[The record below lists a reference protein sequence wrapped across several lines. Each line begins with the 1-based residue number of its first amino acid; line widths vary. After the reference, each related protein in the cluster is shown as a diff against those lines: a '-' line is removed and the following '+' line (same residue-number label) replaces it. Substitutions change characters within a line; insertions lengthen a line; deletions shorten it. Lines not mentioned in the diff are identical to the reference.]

1 VADGAEVPGAEVP
14 GEEMPGEETP
24 GVADAPARVTA
35 LREHPRRA
43 GRYVLDLD
51 GETLGAVSVE
61 VIADCGL
68 RVGVVVDAALRARLE
83 QGVRAVACYDRALD
97 ALARRARS
105 RVELARWLKQREFAE
120 TEITPTCDKLES
132 LGLLHDEEYARAF
145 ARSRLAPG
153 RGMGPRRV
161 AAELA
166 RRGVARATVDAVMRE
181 LEDEGVA
188 DEPAAIEAVAA
199 RKLRTMQ
206 GLEPEVVKRR
216 LYGFLARRG
225 FSGGA
230 IRTVLDQ
237 LPRDR

>member
-1 VADGAEVPGAEVP
+1 MSEGPDGADEVRAGDAPR
-14 GEEMPGEETP
+14 
-24 GVADAPARVTA
+24 APARLTA

-43 GRYVLDLD
+43 GRYIVELD
-51 GETLGAVSVE
+51 GEPLGAVSVE
-61 VIADCGL
+61 LIADLGL
-68 RVGVVVDAALRARLE
+68 RVGVTIDGTTRTRIE
-83 QGVRAVACYDRALD
+83 QGARAVACYDKALD

-105 RVELARWLKQREFAE
+105 RVELTRWLKQREFTDEQIVPA
-120 TEITPTCDKLES
+120 CDKLEA

-166 RRGVARATVDAVMRE
+166 RRGVARGAVDAVMRE
-181 LEDEGVA
+181 LEEDGTA
-188 DEPAAIEAVAA
+188 DEPSSIEAVAA

-206 GLEPEVVKRR
+206 GLAPEVVKRR

-230 IRTVLDQ
+230 IRAELDK
-237 LPRDR
+237 LPREL

>member
-1 VADGAEVPGAEVP
+1 VSEEPAETREVSGAD
-14 GEEMPGEETP
+14 TP
-24 GVADAPARVTA
+24 HHPARLSA

-43 GRYVLDLD
+43 GRYIVELD
-51 GETLGAVSVE
+51 GEPLGAVSVE
-61 VIADCGL
+61 LIAELGL
-68 RVGVVVDAALRARLE
+68 RVGVTIDALTRARIE
-83 QGVRAVACYDRALD
+83 QGARAVACYDKALD

-105 RVELARWLKQREFAE
+105 RVELTRWLKQREFTDEQIA
-120 TEITPTCDKLES
+120 PACDKLEA

-166 RRGVARATVDAVMRE
+166 RRGVARGTVDAVMRE
-181 LEDEGVA
+181 LEDDGTA
-188 DEPAAIEAVAA
+188 DEESSIEAVAA

-230 IRTVLDQ
+230 IRTVLGK
-237 LPRDR
+237 LPR

>member
-1 VADGAEVPGAEVP
+1 VSEGPGETDGANT
-14 GEEMPGEETP
+14 GEAPR
-24 GVADAPARVTA
+24 APARVTA

-43 GRYVLDLD
+43 GRYILELD
-51 GETLGAVSVE
+51 GEPLGAISVE
-61 VIADCGL
+61 LIADLGL
-68 RVGVVVDAALRARLE
+68 RVGTSVDAATRARAE
-83 QGVRAVACYDRALD
+83 AGARAVACYDKALD

-105 RVELARWLKQREFAE
+105 RVELSRWLRQREFTDEQIA
-120 TEITPTCDKLES
+120 PTCDKLEA

-166 RRGVARATVDAVMRE
+166 RRGVARGTVDGVMRE
-181 LEDEGVA
+181 LEDDGTA
-188 DEPAAIEAVAA
+188 DESTSIEAVAA
-199 RKLRTMQ
+199 RKLRTLQ

-230 IRTVLDQ
+230 IRSVLAK
-237 LPRDR
+237 L

>member
-1 VADGAEVPGAEVP
+1 
-14 GEEMPGEETP
+14 M
-24 GVADAPARVTA
+24 TA

-43 GRYVLDLD
+43 GRYILELD
-51 GETLGAVSVE
+51 GEPLGAVSVE
-61 VIADCGL
+61 LIADAGL
-68 RVGVVVDAALRARLE
+68 RVGATVDAATRARLA
-83 QGVRAVACYDRALD
+83 QVARLVACYDKALD

-105 RVELARWLKQREFAE
+105 RVELSRWLREREFTEAE
-120 TEITPTCDKLES
+120 IAPACDKLEA
-132 LGLLHDEEYARAF
+132 LGLLHDEEYARSF

-166 RRGVARATVDAVMRE
+166 RRGVARGTVDAVMRE
-181 LEDEGVA
+181 LEDDGTA
-188 DEPAAIEAVAA
+188 DESASIDTVAA

-230 IRTVLDQ
+230 IRSVLAK
-237 LPRDR
+237 LPRER

>member
-1 VADGAEVPGAEVP
+1 
-14 GEEMPGEETP
+14 
-24 GVADAPARVTA
+24 
-35 LREHPRRA
+35 
-43 GRYVLDLD
+43 
-51 GETLGAVSVE
+51 
-61 VIADCGL
+61 
-68 RVGVVVDAALRARLE
+68 
-83 QGVRAVACYDRALD
+83 
-97 ALARRARS
+97 
-105 RVELARWLKQREFAE
+105 
-120 TEITPTCDKLES
+120 
-132 LGLLHDEEYARAF
+132 
-145 ARSRLAPG
+145 
-153 RGMGPRRV
+153 MGPRRV

>member
-1 VADGAEVPGAEVP
+1 
-14 GEEMPGEETP
+14 MSN
-24 GVADAPARVTA
+24 APARITA

-43 GRYVLDLD
+43 GRYILELD
-51 GETLGAVSVE
+51 GEPLGAISVE
-61 VIADCGL
+61 LIADLGL
-68 RVGVVVDAALRARLE
+68 RVGVTVDATTRARVE
-83 QGVRAVACYDRALD
+83 QGTRLVACYDKALD

-105 RVELARWLKQREFAE
+105 RVELSRWLKQREFTDEQIA
-120 TEITPTCDKLES
+120 PACDKLEA

-166 RRGVARATVDAVMRE
+166 RRGVARGTVDAIMRE
-181 LEDEGVA
+181 LEDDGTA
-188 DEPAAIEAVAA
+188 DEASSIDAVAA

-206 GLEPEVVKRR
+206 GLEREVVKRR

-230 IRTVLDQ
+230 IRTVLNK
-237 LPRDR
+237 L